1 MSAQGSGRS
10 LFASLQVL
18 LGSGLD
24 LVRNRLELLVVEL
37 EEEKF
42 RLLSL
47 LGYGAA
53 ALLLLSAGLVFL
65 AIFLTVLFWD
75 GYRLLALGA
84 FAAIFL
90 IAGAVALYVAWSQ
103 GRTQGRLF
111 SASLAELAK
120 DSSAVGGDE
129 FEEQR

>member
-1 MSAQGSGRS
+1 MSAQGSGRG
-10 LFASLQVL
+10 LFASLQAL
-18 LGSGLD
+18 LGSGLG

-42 RLLSL
+42 RLLTV

-90 IAGAVALYVAWSQ
+90 IAGAVALSVAWNQ
-103 GRTQGRLF
+103 GKAQGRLF
-111 SASLAELAK
+111 SASLAELARDRDALNVDK
-120 DSSAVGGDE
+120 A
-129 FEEQR
+129 EERL